1 MPKGKAYYQH
11 LVRSMVGTDRSMK
24 NILKLLDQTIED
36 NKNIMSDLLVK
47 DGSIY
52 EKALSV
58 KYPEEEPDKTLQYL
72 KKQIKKS
79 FPDLPSEVSCQMK
92 YVDKSLEEH
101 ISPAFYLT
109 TPLDAY
115 QDNVIYLNGNAK
127 YDLTKAFTTIAHEGY
142 PGHLYQNCFYQS
154 QNPLPVRSVV
164 NIGGYTEGWG
174 TYAELYSYSLAG
186 LTKNVASFLKTN
198 TLLTLAIYAKVDL
211 EVNYNGWTEAEVRDY
226 LTDFGYDKTACRTIF
241 DAVVAEPA
249 GYMQYTLGYLE
260 IIDLQKQ
267 AKAKWGKQYS
277 DKRFHTFFLSL
288 GEVPFVVARDRLA
301 AS

>member
-1 MPKGKAYYQH
+1 M
-11 LVRSMVGTDRSMK
+11 
-24 NILKLLDQTIED
+24 
-36 NKNIMSDLLVK
+36 
-47 DGSIY
+47 
-52 EKALSV
+52 
-58 KYPEEEPDKTLQYL
+58 QYL

-186 LTKNVASFLKTN
+186 LTKNVASFLKQN
-198 TLLTLAIYAKVDL
+198 TLLTLAIYAKD
-211 EVNYNGWTEAEVRDY
+211 
-226 LTDFGYDKTACRTIF
+226 
-241 DAVVAEPA
+241 
-249 GYMQYTLGYLE
+249 
-260 IIDLQKQ
+260 
-267 AKAKWGKQYS
+267 
-277 DKRFHTFFLSL
+277 
-288 GEVPFVVARDRLA
+288 
-301 AS
+301 

>member
-1 MPKGKAYYQH
+1 
-11 LVRSMVGTDRSMK
+11 MVGTDRSMK

-92 YVDKSLEEH
+92 YVDKSLREH

-127 YDLTKAFTTIAHEGY
+127 YDLTKAFTT
-142 PGHLYQNCFYQS
+142 NC
-154 QNPLPVRSVV
+154 
-164 NIGGYTEGWG
+164 T
-174 TYAELYSYSLAG
+174 
-186 LTKNVASFLKTN
+186 
-198 TLLTLAIYAKVDL
+198 
-211 EVNYNGWTEAEVRDY
+211 
-226 LTDFGYDKTACRTIF
+226 
-241 DAVVAEPA
+241 
-249 GYMQYTLGYLE
+249 
-260 IIDLQKQ
+260 
-267 AKAKWGKQYS
+267 
-277 DKRFHTFFLSL
+277 
-288 GEVPFVVARDRLA
+288 
-301 AS
+301 